1 MPANTEK
8 AWQNDDGE
16 QTLYCVCVSQFFY
29 FFYWE
34 RFSFSA
40 FLRFMPFH
48 ISVFQVSL
56 LKSTVSQ
63 LQCSSS
69 LMFLSS
75 GFFILWTS
83 DFPGLFG
90 FRYICY
96 SFLFS
101 RFGPFAKMFSY
112 YRVLIFARGWIV
124 LFWKLEAARS
134 AHLLILFFV
143 VRPFRWSTTTI
154 YFLITINF
162 SVFAFFV
169 TFLCSRVCVIKRSKC
184 LNSSVFHRSV
194 FSLQIFLRVVNAT
207 IVTLIPLSF
216 FLWVP
221 RLVDAVDEG
230 FACVRCFCS
239 SFSQIPPWFRLSML
253 SLKMK

>member
-1 MPANTEK
+1 MTVNILSIVGVFHSFFTFSIESAF
-8 AWQNDDGE
+8 ACR
-16 QTLYCVCVSQFFY
+16 LFCVLCHFIY
-29 FFYWE
+29 
-34 RFSFSA
+34 RFSSFW
-40 FLRFMPFH
+40 
-48 ISVFQVSL
+48 L

-69 LMFLSS
+69 FMFLLR

-83 DFPGLFG
+83 DFRGFFG

-96 SFLFS
+96 CFLFS
-101 RFGPFAKMFSY
+101 CFGPFAKMFSY

-124 LFWKLEAARS
+124 LFWKLEAARY
-134 AHLLILFFV
+134 AHLLILFFA
-143 VRPFRWSTTTI
+143 VRHFRWSTTTI
-154 YFLITINF
+154 YFLITITF

-169 TFLCSRVCVIKRSKC
+169 AFLCSRVCVIKHSMR
-184 LNSSVFHRSV
+184 LNFSVFHRSI
-194 FSLQIFLRVVNAT
+194 FALQIILRVVNGT

-221 RLVDAVDEG
+221 RPVDAVDEG
-230 FACVRCFCS
+230 SACVRCFCS